1 MALNFVI
8 IKMNIYLNIWVWF
21 GIIKGNIYLNICVCF
36 EIIKMN
42 IYLKIWVWFGIIKG
56 NIYLKIW
63 VWFGMIKGNI
73 YFKWSLKG
81 IIILHYFR
89 STTIKYVIL
98 IRLNSKVIFIE
109 LFILYGALDE
119 CNANILVDKLYYT
132 FKYII
137 IIILCVKR
145 EISHHILI
153 SRVYRLIYIIVQ
165 SIYFI
170 IYKK

>member
-1 MALNFVI
+1 MALNFV
-8 IKMNIYLNIWVWF
+8 
-21 GIIKGNIYLNICVCF
+21 
-36 EIIKMN
+36 IIKMN
-42 IYLKIWVWFGIIKG
+42 IYLKIWVWFGIIKI

-63 VWFGMIKGNI
+63 VWFGIIKGNVYLKIWVWFGIIKMNI
-73 YFKWSLKG
+73 YFEWRLKG
-81 IIILHYFR
+81 IMILNYFR
-89 STTIKYVIL
+89 SITIKYVIL
-98 IRLNSKVIFIE
+98 IRLNIKVIFIE
-109 LFILYGALDE
+109 LFILYWALDE
-119 CNANILVDKLYYT
+119 CNANILMDKLYYT